1 MRQYARKID
10 AALRDVLAGRDL
22 PLIVAGAPPL
32 EAIFRS
38 VCSYPHLADEG
49 IEGNPEGMA
58 DDELTDR
65 ARQVLDRVYA
75 AQLRSAART
84 CRVPARP
91 PRSCAIRPD
100 RWSMLMCRLGSLDPG
115 SSDSPD
121 P

>member
-58 DDELTDR
+58 VRR
-65 ARQVLDRVYA
+65 AI
-75 AQLRSAART
+75 LRYPS
-84 CRVPARP
+84 
-91 PRSCAIRPD
+91 
-100 RWSMLMCRLGSLDPG
+100 
-115 SSDSPD
+115 
-121 P
+121 